1 MCRRPRARPWLLLA
15 LTRTTHA
22 WHEGHRV
29 LGFEHLLSAP
39 SYAGLLHGGTHGG
52 NGSSAPGGNGSSA
65 PGGNGS
71 STPGGNGSSTAEAAE
86 AELFYWLFLA
96 QNGKSN
102 APVVVWMNGGP
113 GLSSPPPPPPPAPR
127 LTST

>member
-1 MCRRPRARPWLLLA
+1 MCQRPRRAWLLLA
-15 LTRTTHA
+15 LARATHA

-52 NGSSAPGGNGSSA
+52 NGSST

>member
-1 MCRRPRARPWLLLA
+1 
-15 LTRTTHA
+15 
-22 WHEGHRV
+22 
-29 LGFEHLLSAP
+29 
-39 SYAGLLHGGTHGG
+39 
-52 NGSSAPGGNGSSA
+52 
-65 PGGNGS
+65 
-71 STPGGNGSSTAEAAE
+71 GGNGSSTAEAAE

-96 QNGKSN
+96 QNGKLD